1 MDLHHEILKEI
12 FAGGGAIPFRRFM
25 ELALYHPNH
34 GYYASGRAKVGKE
47 GDFFTSVS
55 VGSIYGRLLAS
66 VCREVWERL
75 GKPSPFTIV
84 EQGANDGSMARD
96 ILEEIAKCGDS
107 FGEAVQFVIVEPF
120 PVNLEK
126 QRATLLSFSNISW
139 VSSVEA
145 LPDFTGMHLSNELL
159 DAFPVDS
166 LRWNGAA
173 WEEECVVCEDG
184 NLARSS
190 QPIRDPELQLAA
202 EGFPSNLP
210 PGFRIEVN
218 RGINPWLSFL
228 HAKLKRGIVLTI
240 DYGQAGEDRFAPHRA
255 DGTLLAF
262 EKHERFNDPLEAPGH
277 RDITAQVDFTALARS
292 ARDVGFG
299 ILGYSDQHHFLVG
312 AAEPWLR
319 SLGDFTQRGE
329 EAKSDLGTL
338 QTLLNPGSMGIQFK
352 AIALGKGFP
361 SMPPLTCFKY
371 QRPGADAL

>member
-1 MDLHHEILKEI
+1 
-12 FAGGGAIPFRRFM
+12 
-25 ELALYHPNH
+25 
-34 GYYASGRAKVGKE
+34 
-47 GDFFTSVS
+47 
-55 VGSIYGRLLAS
+55 
-66 VCREVWERL
+66 
-75 GKPSPFTIV
+75 
-84 EQGANDGSMARD
+84 
-96 ILEEIAKCGDS
+96 
-107 FGEAVQFVIVEPF
+107 VIVEPF

-139 VSSVEA
+139 VSSVQE

-173 WEEECVVCEDG
+173 WEEECVICHDG
-184 NLARSS
+184 NLAWSS

-202 EGFPSNLP
+202 EGFPTNLP

-255 DGTLLAF
+255 DGTLLAY

-319 SLGDFTQRGE
+319 SLGDFTKRGE
-329 EAKSDLGTL
+329 EAKRELGAL
-338 QTLLNPGSMGIQFK
+338 QTLLDPGSMGMQFK
-352 AIALGKGFP
+352 AIALEKGFT
-361 SMPPLTCFKY
+361 STPPLSCFKY
-371 QRPGADAL
+371 QRPGTDAL